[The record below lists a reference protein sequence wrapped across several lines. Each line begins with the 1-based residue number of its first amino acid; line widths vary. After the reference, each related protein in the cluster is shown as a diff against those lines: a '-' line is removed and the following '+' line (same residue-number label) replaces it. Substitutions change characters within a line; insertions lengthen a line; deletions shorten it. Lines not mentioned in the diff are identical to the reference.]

1 MYVDIERNL
10 KPARGYFDLVEYCD
24 GKLVI
29 EGWIFVPDKR
39 IDKTLLF
46 IDKQFIREF
55 NIVEKAD
62 VAKAFKFIPHARY
75 SGFTIQEKRDIQA
88 DDMVEICIVAM
99 KNGKQ
104 IGYMQTCYFKNTAD
118 KLVVRNKHL
127 MHRVAHTESTSHFRA
142 SGFKSFF
149 DFWELACKHADPAG
163 LKMVLDW
170 GCGCGRL
177 IEMFKHLTK
186 NKELYGCDINSE
198 AIDWCKDNLENIE
211 FNTIPPLPPTEY
223 PDNFFDLVI
232 GNSVFTHLTR
242 DVQFLWLEE
251 LNRIIKKDGLLLA
264 TVHGE
269 YAAFFHFQD
278 KAKSILKDGIHDR
291 SIDDTLG
298 DIAPKDY
305 YRATFQSQEYTKR
318 EFGKYFEVFDYIEKG
333 SLNFQDMVVMRK
345 KFDFY
350 RENAAV
356 GKADTTNMKG
366 NQISKFLAKYFKLG
380 N

>member
-1 MYVDIERNL
+1 MSVDIENDL
-10 KPARGYFDLVEYCD
+10 KPARGYFDLVEFID
-24 GKLVI
+24 GNLVI
-29 EGWIFVPDKR
+29 EGWILVPDKR

-55 NIVEKAD
+55 DIVEKED
-62 VAKAFKFIPHARY
+62 VAKAFEFIPHARY
-75 SGFTIQEKRDIQA
+75 SGFAIAEKRDIRA

-104 IGYMQTCYFKNTAD
+104 VGYMQTCYSKNAAD
-118 KLVVRNKHL
+118 KLVVRDKHL
-127 MHRVAHTESTSHFRA
+127 MHRVAHTESVSYFRA
-142 SGFKSFF
+142 SGFKSFS
-149 DFWELACKHADPAG
+149 DFWEPACKLADPAG

-177 IEMFKHLTK
+177 IEMFKYLSK
-186 NKELYGCDINSE
+186 NKELYGCDIDSE

-211 FNTIPPLPPTEY
+211 FTTIHPLPPTEY

-251 LNRIIKKDGLLLA
+251 LNRIIKNDGLLLA
-264 TVHGE
+264 TVHGGC
-269 YAAFFHFQD
+269 ATFFQFQN
-278 KAKSILKDGIHDR
+278 KAKEILKDGIHDG
-291 SIDDTLG
+291 SIVDTLG

-305 YRATFQSQEYTKR
+305 YRATYQSQEYTKR
-318 EFGKYFEVFDYIEKG
+318 EFGKYFEVLDYIEKG
-333 SLNFQDMVVMRK
+333 SSNFQDMVVMRK
-345 KFDFY
+345 KLDFH
-350 RENAAV
+350 REKKV
-356 GKADTTNMKG
+356 FEKADTTNMKG
-366 NQISKFLAKYFKLG
+366 SRVKEFVAKYFKLV